1 MPWCSRTWRCL
12 DIVSGRHRAGR
23 RSLAS
28 HRGCTVL
35 PAAWRQ
41 TASPVTH
48 GDTRVRSS
56 GAGCSWHELWHPT
69 TERWGGFRAA
79 SAYLPQA
86 KLPERRSGL
95 LVGARS
101 EPRPSSGQRGEQEE
115 EYRQPLCPAPGLP
128 TQRHAR
134 ALTSPLQWPALQGH
148 HSPSAQDEPGTGRDP
163 LGGMGCLLSPIPPSY
178 HPLCSASVPRSS
190 HPGSPHSPQAHPCS
204 LLAVRPML
212 SSALLQIQANTGK
225 QQQA

>member
-1 MPWCSRTWRCL
+1 MP
-12 DIVSGRHRAGR
+12 GRHRAGR

-28 HRGCTVL
+28 HQGCTVL

-48 GDTRVRSS
+48 GDSRVRSS

-69 TERWGGFRAA
+69 TEQWGGFRAA

-86 KLPERRSGL
+86 KLPERRSRL

-101 EPRPSSGQRGEQEE
+101 EPQPSSGQRGEQEKE
-115 EYRQPLCPAPGLP
+115 HRQPLCPAPGLP

-148 HSPSAQDEPGTGRDP
+148 HKVHRMSQGVEE
-163 LGGMGCLLSPIPPSY
+163 IPWEGQAA
-178 HPLCSASVPRSS
+178 CSAP
-190 HPGSPHSPQAHPCS
+190 S
-204 LLAVRPML
+204 LLPTTL
-212 SSALLQIQANTGK
+212 SALLLSHTLPTLAHPTPRKPTPAPCWQYGRC
-225 QQQA
+225 